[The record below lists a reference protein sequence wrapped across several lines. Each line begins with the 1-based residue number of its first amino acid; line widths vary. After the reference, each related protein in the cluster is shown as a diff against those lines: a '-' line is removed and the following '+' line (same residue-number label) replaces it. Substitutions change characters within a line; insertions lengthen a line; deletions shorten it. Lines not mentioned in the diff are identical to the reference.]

1 MSVDMHVGDKQV
13 QAYIVRVTDDNVVID
28 LNHPLAGERIHFD
41 VNIQSV
47 RTGPKDISH
56 AQTQ

>member
-1 MSVDMHVGDKQV
+1 MHVGDKQV